1 MSSLKGWRYTV
12 FIGGFVGFLGLALYP
27 IVVSPMLDASEYSR
41 YILKT
46 FVDLRGNKKSKQR
59 RLNFKVVRK
68 L

>member
-46 FVDLRGNKKSKQR
+46 FVDLRENKKSKQR